1 MDELKAFAGRR
12 VFVTGVTGTLGGEFA
27 AVARQA
33 GASVRAP
40 SRHEGF
46 DLRERAKVSAEI
58 AGFRPEFIF
67 HFAAAGVSQALNE
80 AELQAINVEG
90 LEHLLAAAAALPAPP
105 RCLLLGTCAEYAS
118 SDDLHAEDDSL
129 SPRNAYARS
138 KVAAAEVAKR
148 QAGSLPLLWL
158 RMFNVYGAGEKLP
171 RLLPYLVGCARD
183 GVAAEVTAGAQLL
196 DYTSARDAAAIFGR
210 LGLSLPDQPGWQACN
225 VGSGRAITARQF
237 METVRASL
245 RRHGLALDLRF
256 GAKAY
261 REGDAMRCLPDLSR
275 LRSWIGEPDA
285 RPPEIGLAEAI
296 DRMLV
301 RPSQSL

>member
-1 MDELKAFAGRR
+1 MDELKAFAGRK

-27 AVARQA
+27 AAARQA

-40 SRHEGF
+40 SRQGGF
-46 DLRERAKVSAEI
+46 DLRDRATVSAEI

-67 HFAAAGVSQALNE
+67 HFAAAGVSQALGDE
-80 AELQAINVEG
+80 ELHAINVQG
-90 LEHLLAAAAALPAPP
+90 LDHLLMSAAVLPSPP

-118 SDDLHAEDDSL
+118 SDGRLSEGDPL

-138 KVAAAEVAKR
+138 KIAAAEVAKR
-148 QAGSLPLLWL
+148 YAGMLPMRWL
-158 RMFNVYGAGEKLP
+158 RMFNVYGAGERLP
-171 RLLPYLVGCARD
+171 RLLPYLVRCARD
-183 GVAAEVTAGAQLL
+183 GAPAEVTAGAQLL
-196 DYTSARDAAAIFGR
+196 DYTHALDAAAIIGR

-237 METVRASL
+237 MEAVRVSL
-245 RRHGLALDLRF
+245 GLHGFALDLRF

-275 LRSWIGEPDA
+275 LRSCIGEPGA
-285 RPPEIGLAEAI
+285 RSLEIGLAEAV
-296 DRMLV
+296 DQMLR
-301 RPSQSL
+301 RPGQSL